1 MMKEKKRSVRS
12 ALRSLRAGDLPK
24 EALPSPTQLMTLTGF
39 LRRGLSLFGD
49 LVGELVV
56 LLCELTEFEELL
68 LRGKK
73 ATQ

>member
-1 MMKEKKRSVRS
+1 
-12 ALRSLRAGDLPK
+12 
-24 EALPSPTQLMTLTGF
+24 MTLTGF